1 MKPFN
6 GVLPIDKP
14 VGPTSHDIV
23 ARARRTLGVR
33 RIGHTGTLDP
43 FASGLLLL
51 CIGPATR
58 LAEYLTALPKAYE
71 ATLRLGFATETD
83 DHLGRPLSE
92 ERESSTVDPEALRIA
107 FAHQQGE
114 IEQLPPLYSA
124 KKIEGERMYE
134 IARRGGTVT
143 PTPVTVTISKLL
155 LTRIALPEVD
165 FEVECSSGTYIR
177 AIARDVGEE
186 VGTGAHLTRL
196 RRTKIGQF
204 TLEGA
209 LRMEDI
215 EDAER
220 VARALITPAAALT
233 GFPQLRITAA
243 DAERVRH
250 GNSIAAPQG
259 EALSGPIALL
269 DDAGE
274 LLAVGEQQEA
284 WVRPRKVFS

>member
-1 MKPFN
+1 MTVLN

-58 LAEYLTALPKAYE
+58 LAEYLTAQPKAYE

-92 ERESSTVDPEALRIA
+92 ERDWSVIDPETLRAA
-107 FAHQQGE
+107 FDHQKGE
-114 IEQLPPLYSA
+114 LEQTPPLYSA

-134 IARRGGTVT
+134 IARRGGTVA
-143 PTPVTVTISKLL
+143 PRPVAVTISRLV

-186 VGTGAHLTRL
+186 VGLGAHLTRL
-196 RRTKIGQF
+196 RRTEIGRF
-204 TLEGA
+204 SVESA
-209 LRMEDI
+209 LRVEDL
-215 EDAER
+215 EAADR
-220 VARALITPAAALT
+220 VATALITPAAALA
-233 GFPQLRITAA
+233 GFPQLRVGAA
-243 DAERVRH
+243 DAMRVRH
-250 GNSIAAPQG
+250 GGSIAAPQG

-269 DDAGE
+269 DEAGE
-274 LLAVGEQQEA
+274 LLAIGEQQEA
-284 WVRPRKVFS
+284 RVQPRKVFS